1 MSQTSD
7 SSLGNTLVWHFH
19 TELKGKGKALNEQK
33 IIANIRK
40 LFDWVHSLNDMDRI
54 LLNRIEYLE
63 SKIEKLES
71 KLKGEADEK

>member
-1 MSQTSD
+1 M
-7 SSLGNTLVWHFH
+7 
-19 TELKGKGKALNEQK
+19 NEQK
-33 IIANIRK
+33 IIANTRK